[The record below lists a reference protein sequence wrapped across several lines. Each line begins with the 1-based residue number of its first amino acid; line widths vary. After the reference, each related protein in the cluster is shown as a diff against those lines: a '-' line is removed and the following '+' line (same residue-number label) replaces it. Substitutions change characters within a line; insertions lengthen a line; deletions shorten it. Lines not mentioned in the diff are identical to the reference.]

1 MFQIIKYHLKIL
13 KFMKHK
19 TDKLIKIRTI
29 ELGADM
35 KQQEIYLTSNIS
47 DSVMFLMRGAKKR
60 RSLAQAKA
68 QLIQGN
74 LGLTPKLKA
83 IK

>member
-1 MFQIIKYHLKIL
+1 MFQNFKNHLKSL
-13 KFMKHK
+13 KFMKYK
-19 TDKLIKIRTI
+19 ADKLIKIRTI

-35 KQQEIYLTSNIS
+35 KQQDTNLSNIS

-74 LGLTPKLKA
+74 LGITPKLKA